1 MNSRNI
7 RQARREK
14 VGLLRNKISNYINLD
29 PHHVHELIA
38 PKTKMWSPG
47 SKPRPQSSR
56 VLKGWRKR
64 RREASRGR
72 RSLLAIFGL

>member
-1 MNSRNI
+1 MNSRNS
-7 RQARREK
+7 RQARRGK
-14 VGLLRNKISNYINLD
+14 VGLVGNYIDSN

-38 PKTKMWSPG
+38 LQEGIQATKPG
-47 SKPRPQSSR
+47 PHRSR

-72 RSLLAIFGL
+72 RSLLAVFGQ